1 MENSSGGT
9 SGSAGTQ
16 DTGDLIK
23 EQVSQTTQRAANQAQ
38 QVAGQVTET
47 AKSQAQS
54 MLASQKQTVA
64 DDLSHISQ
72 ALHSTSDQLQSQ
84 NLAPVA
90 GVVDTAAQRIDDVS
104 GYLRNA
110 DLDQMLQDAE
120 NVARR
125 NQMLFLGGTFA
136 LGLLAARFLKSSAPR
151 PSYGTTRTGSYGRPG
166 SFGGYDSGSY
176 NSGAYAGSGG
186 YAPGYQSSSAYATGT
201 DYGSGPTA
209 GGAGY
214 GSYAPTEDVVVTG
227 TSMDEVSYADG
238 PVDGFDTTDTDYAD
252 ALDTGAIDG
261 TINESR

>member
-54 MLASQKQTVA
+54 MFASQKQTVA

-72 ALHSTSDQLQSQ
+72 ALQSTSDQLQSQ
-84 NLAPVA
+84 NLGPVA
-90 GVVDTAAQRIDDVS
+90 GVVDTAATRIDDVS
-104 GYLRNA
+104 GYLRNTN
-110 DLDQMLQDAE
+110 LDQMLQDAE
-120 NVARR
+120 NIARR

-151 PSYGTTRTGSYGRPG
+151 PSYGTTRTGSYGG
-166 SFGGYDSGSY
+166 
-176 NSGAYAGSGG
+176 YAGSGG

-201 DYGSGPTA
+201 DYGSDRPA

-227 TSMDEVSYADG
+227 TSMDGMTYADG
-238 PVDGFDTTDTDYAD
+238 PVDGFDTTDTEYAD

>member
-64 DDLSHISQ
+64 DDLSHMSK

-84 NLAPVA
+84 NLGPVA

-104 GYLRNA
+104 GYLRNT

-120 NVARR
+120 NIARR

-151 PSYGTTRTGSYGRPG
+151 PSYGTTRTGSYG
-166 SFGGYDSGSY
+166 GYAGGSY

-186 YAPGYQSSSAYATGT
+186 YAPDFRSSSAYGAGT
-201 DYGSGPTA
+201 DYGSGRPA

-227 TSMDEVSYADG
+227 TSVDGMTYADG
-238 PVDGFDTTDTDYAD
+238 PVDGFDMTDTDYAD

>member
-64 DDLSHISQ
+64 DDLSHMSK

-90 GVVDTAAQRIDDVS
+90 GVVETAAQRIDDVS
-104 GYLRNA
+104 GYLRNT

-120 NVARR
+120 NIARR

-151 PSYGTTRTGSYGRPG
+151 PSYGTTRTGSYG
-166 SFGGYDSGSY
+166 D
-176 NSGAYAGSGG
+176 YAGSGG
-186 YAPGYQSSSAYATGT
+186 YAPGYQSSSAYGAGT
-201 DYGSGPTA
+201 DYGSGRPA

-227 TSMDEVSYADG
+227 TSVDGMTYADG
-238 PVDGFDTTDTDYAD
+238 PVDGFDMTDTDYAD